1 MPDMDVLPSDL
12 VTYGGEAKKLL
23 EDLQSRNERMFL
35 VTVLIMNTADTK
47 RKLDNIIMQ
56 TAGIAQKYNCAL
68 KRLDYQQEAGVMS
81 SLPIGIN
88 QIDIQRGLT
97 TSATAIFV
105 PFTTEEL
112 FQDTEKTTET
122 ESEEADEETE
132 ESAGAF
138 SESGN
143 LSLLD
148 DVGAD
153 KAKNLEYMTVQ
164 TKSGAVFY
172 LVIDKSADTENVYFL
187 NQVDELDLMAIMDDA
202 QKQEYES
209 SLKEEPQEV
218 PETPIEDEPTA
229 DEPVDEEPQADLQTN
244 NLALFG
250 VIGVIAALV
259 MGGYAFIKKKA
270 KKDGADLDED
280 LEFYDDEEYENED
293 EQEPE
298 FAEEEDVD

>member
-1 MPDMDVLPSDL
+1 MVNKKMRKVFMVLTLCLTMILGSSMNAYAYVDESAG
-12 VTYGGEAKKLL
+12 TETEAVVVEEEL
-23 EDLQSRNERMFL
+23 
-35 VTVLIMNTADTK
+35 TADT
-47 RKLDNIIMQ
+47 
-56 TAGIAQKYNCAL
+56 
-68 KRLDYQQEAGVMS
+68 
-81 SLPIGIN
+81 
-88 QIDIQRGLT
+88 
-97 TSATAIFV
+97 
-105 PFTTEEL
+105 EE
-112 FQDTEKTTET
+112 TTET

-132 ESAGAF
+132 ESDGAF

-218 PETPIEDEPTA
+218 PNTPIEDEPTA
-229 DEPVDEEPQADLQTN
+229 DESIDEEPQADLQTN
-244 NLALFG
+244 NFALFG

-259 MGGYAFIKKKA
+259 IGGYAFMKKKA

>member
-1 MPDMDVLPSDL
+1 MVNKKMRKVFMVLTLCLTMILGSSMNAYAYVDESAGAE
-12 VTYGGEAKKLL
+12 TEATTEAVVVEEEL
-23 EDLQSRNERMFL
+23 
-35 VTVLIMNTADTK
+35 TADT
-47 RKLDNIIMQ
+47 
-56 TAGIAQKYNCAL
+56 
-68 KRLDYQQEAGVMS
+68 EE
-81 SLPIGIN
+81 
-88 QIDIQRGLT
+88 T
-97 TSATAIFV
+97 T
-105 PFTTEEL
+105 
-112 FQDTEKTTET
+112 
-122 ESEEADEETE
+122 ETE

-209 SLKEEPQEV
+209 SLKEEPKEV

-229 DEPVDEEPQADLQTN
+229 DDPVDEEPQADLQTN
-244 NLALFG
+244 NFALF
-250 VIGVIAALV
+250 GVIAALV
-259 MGGYAFIKKKA
+259 IGGYAFMKKKA

-298 FAEEEDVD
+298 FAEEEDID

>member
-1 MPDMDVLPSDL
+1 MVNKKFKRIFMILTLCMTLMLGNSINAYAYVDESA
-12 VTYGGEAKKLL
+12 GAEA
-23 EDLQSRNERMFL
+23 
-35 VTVLIMNTADTK
+35 
-47 RKLDNIIMQ
+47 
-56 TAGIAQKYNCAL
+56 
-68 KRLDYQQEAGVMS
+68 
-81 SLPIGIN
+81 
-88 QIDIQRGLT
+88 
-97 TSATAIFV
+97 
-105 PFTTEEL
+105 TTEAVAVEEEL
-112 FQDTEKTTET
+112 TVETEKEETGETTT
-122 ESEEADEETE
+122 ESEETE
-132 ESAGAF
+132 EGTEENAGAF

-209 SLKEEPQEV
+209 SIKEEPQEV
-218 PETPIEDEPTA
+218 PEAPVTDEPTA
-229 DEPVDEEPQADLQTN
+229 DELVDEEPQMGLQTN

-259 MGGYAFIKKKA
+259 IGGYAFMKKKA
-270 KKDGADLDED
+270 KKNGADLDED

-298 FAEEEDVD
+298 FAEEEDID

>member
-1 MPDMDVLPSDL
+1 MVNKKMRKVFMVLTLCLTMILGSSMN
-12 VTYGGEAKKLL
+12 TYAYVDESAGTETEATTEAVVVEEEL
-23 EDLQSRNERMFL
+23 
-35 VTVLIMNTADTK
+35 TADT
-47 RKLDNIIMQ
+47 
-56 TAGIAQKYNCAL
+56 
-68 KRLDYQQEAGVMS
+68 
-81 SLPIGIN
+81 
-88 QIDIQRGLT
+88 
-97 TSATAIFV
+97 
-105 PFTTEEL
+105 EE
-112 FQDTEKTTET
+112 TTET
-122 ESEEADEETE
+122 ESEEADEEAE

-138 SESGN
+138 SEAGN

-148 DVGAD
+148 DVSAD

-218 PETPIEDEPTA
+218 PETLIEDEPTA
-229 DEPVDEEPQADLQTN
+229 DESVDEEPQADLQTN

-259 MGGYAFIKKKA
+259 IGGYAFMKKKA

>member
-1 MPDMDVLPSDL
+1 MVNKKMRKVFMVLTLCLTMMFGSSMNAYAYVDESAGAE
-12 VTYGGEAKKLL
+12 TEA
-23 EDLQSRNERMFL
+23 
-35 VTVLIMNTADTK
+35 
-47 RKLDNIIMQ
+47 
-56 TAGIAQKYNCAL
+56 
-68 KRLDYQQEAGVMS
+68 
-81 SLPIGIN
+81 
-88 QIDIQRGLT
+88 
-97 TSATAIFV
+97 
-105 PFTTEEL
+105 TTEAIAVEEEL
-112 FQDTEKTTET
+112 TVDTEETTET
-122 ESEEADEETE
+122 ESEETDEEPE

-153 KAKNLEYMTVQ
+153 EAKNLEYMTVQ

-187 NQVDELDLMAIMDDA
+187 NQVDEFDLMTIMDDA

-209 SLKEEPQEV
+209 SLQEEETQIS
-218 PETPIEDEPTA
+218 ETPAEDDTVD
-229 DEPVDEEPQADLQTN
+229 DEPVEEEPQADLQIN

-250 VIGVIAALV
+250 VIGVIGALV
-259 MGGYAFIKKKA
+259 IGGYAFMKKKA

-298 FAEEEDVD
+298 FAEQEDVD

>member
-1 MPDMDVLPSDL
+1 MVNKKFKRIFMVLTLCMTLMLGSSINAYAYVDESA
-12 VTYGGEAKKLL
+12 GAEATT
-23 EDLQSRNERMFL
+23 EA
-35 VTVLIMNTADTK
+35 VTV
-47 RKLDNIIMQ
+47 
-56 TAGIAQKYNCAL
+56 
-68 KRLDYQQEAGVMS
+68 E
-81 SLPIGIN
+81 
-88 QIDIQRGLT
+88 
-97 TSATAIFV
+97 
-105 PFTTEEL
+105 EEL
-112 FQDTEKTTET
+112 TVDTEKEETTT
-122 ESEEADEETE
+122 ESEETE
-132 ESAGAF
+132 EGTEENAGAF

-153 KAKNLEYMTVQ
+153 MAKNLEYMTVQ

-209 SLKEEPQEV
+209 SLQEEPQEV
-218 PETPIEDEPTA
+218 PETPVIDEPTA
-229 DEPVDEEPQADLQTN
+229 DEPIDEEPQAGLQTN

-259 MGGYAFIKKKA
+259 IGGYTFMKKKA
-270 KKDGADLDED
+270 KKDGADLDDD

-298 FAEEEDVD
+298 FAEEEDID

>member
-1 MPDMDVLPSDL
+1 MVNKKMRKVFMVLTLCLTMILGSSMNAYAYVDESAE
-12 VTYGGEAKKLL
+12 TETEATTEAVVVEEEL
-23 EDLQSRNERMFL
+23 
-35 VTVLIMNTADTK
+35 TADT
-47 RKLDNIIMQ
+47 
-56 TAGIAQKYNCAL
+56 
-68 KRLDYQQEAGVMS
+68 
-81 SLPIGIN
+81 
-88 QIDIQRGLT
+88 
-97 TSATAIFV
+97 
-105 PFTTEEL
+105 EE
-112 FQDTEKTTET
+112 TTET

-148 DVGAD
+148 DVETD
-153 KAKNLEYMTVQ
+153 EAKELEYMTVQ

-172 LVIDKSADTENVYFL
+172 LVIDRSADTENVYFL

-259 MGGYAFIKKKA
+259 IGGYVFMKKKA

>member
-1 MPDMDVLPSDL
+1 MVNKKMRKVFMVLTLCLTMILGS
-12 VTYGGEAKKLL
+12 
-23 EDLQSRNERMFL
+23 S
-35 VTVLIMNTADTK
+35 MNAYAYVDES
-47 RKLDNIIMQ
+47 
-56 TAGIAQKYNCAL
+56 AGA
-68 KRLDYQQEAGVMS
+68 ES
-81 SLPIGIN
+81 
-88 QIDIQRGLT
+88 
-97 TSATAIFV
+97 
-105 PFTTEEL
+105 TTEAVAVEEEL
-112 FQDTEKTTET
+112 TVNTEETTET
-122 ESEEADEETE
+122 EAEETDEETE
-132 ESAGAF
+132 ENAGAF

-153 KAKNLEYMTVQ
+153 EAKNLEYMTVQ

-187 NQVDELDLMAIMDDA
+187 NQVDEFDLMTIMDDA

-209 SLKEEPQEV
+209 SLQDEPQEV
-218 PETPIEDEPTA
+218 PDTPIEEEPT
-229 DEPVDEEPQADLQTN
+229 VDELVEEEPKKELQKN

-250 VIGVIAALV
+250 VIGVIGALV
-259 MGGYAFIKKKA
+259 IGGYAFMKKKA
-270 KKDGADLDED
+270 KKDGTDLEED

>member
-1 MPDMDVLPSDL
+1 MVNKKFKKVFMILTLCMTLIIGSSINAYAYVDESAGAE
-12 VTYGGEAKKLL
+12 TTTEA
-23 EDLQSRNERMFL
+23 
-35 VTVLIMNTADTK
+35 VTV
-47 RKLDNIIMQ
+47 
-56 TAGIAQKYNCAL
+56 
-68 KRLDYQQEAGVMS
+68 E
-81 SLPIGIN
+81 
-88 QIDIQRGLT
+88 
-97 TSATAIFV
+97 
-105 PFTTEEL
+105 EEL
-112 FQDTEKTTET
+112 TVETEKEETGETTT
-122 ESEEADEETE
+122 ESEEAEEETE
-132 ESAGAF
+132 ENAGAF

-218 PETPIEDEPTA
+218 PETPIEDELTA

-259 MGGYAFIKKKA
+259 IGCYAFMKKKA

>member
-1 MPDMDVLPSDL
+1 MVNKKMRKVFMVLTLCLTMMLGSSMNAYAYVDESAGAE
-12 VTYGGEAKKLL
+12 TEA
-23 EDLQSRNERMFL
+23 
-35 VTVLIMNTADTK
+35 
-47 RKLDNIIMQ
+47 
-56 TAGIAQKYNCAL
+56 
-68 KRLDYQQEAGVMS
+68 
-81 SLPIGIN
+81 
-88 QIDIQRGLT
+88 
-97 TSATAIFV
+97 
-105 PFTTEEL
+105 TTEAIAVEEEL
-112 FQDTEKTTET
+112 SVDTEENTET
-122 ESEEADEETE
+122 ESEEKDEETE

-153 KAKNLEYMTVQ
+153 EAKNLEYMTVQ

-187 NQVDELDLMAIMDDA
+187 NQVDEFDLMTIMDDA

-209 SLKEEPQEV
+209 SLQDE
-218 PETPIEDEPTA
+218 ETPITETPAEDETVA
-229 DEPVDEEPQADLQTN
+229 DEPVEEEPQTDLQTN

-250 VIGVIAALV
+250 VISVIGALV
-259 MGGYAFIKKKA
+259 IGGYAFMKKKA
-270 KKDGADLDED
+270 KKDGADLEED

>member
-1 MPDMDVLPSDL
+1 MVNKKMRKVFMVLTLCLTMILGSSMNAYAYVDESAG
-12 VTYGGEAKKLL
+12 TETEATTEAVVVEEEL
-23 EDLQSRNERMFL
+23 
-35 VTVLIMNTADTK
+35 TADT
-47 RKLDNIIMQ
+47 
-56 TAGIAQKYNCAL
+56 
-68 KRLDYQQEAGVMS
+68 
-81 SLPIGIN
+81 
-88 QIDIQRGLT
+88 
-97 TSATAIFV
+97 
-105 PFTTEEL
+105 EE
-112 FQDTEKTTET
+112 TTET

-153 KAKNLEYMTVQ
+153 KAKKLEYMTVQ

-172 LVIDKSADTENVYFL
+172 LVIDRSADTENVYFL

-229 DEPVDEEPQADLQTN
+229 NELVDEEPQADLQTN

-259 MGGYAFIKKKA
+259 IGGYAFMKKKA
-270 KKDGADLDED
+270 KKDGADLEED

-298 FAEEEDVD
+298 FADEEDVD

>member
-1 MPDMDVLPSDL
+1 MVNKKMRKVFMVLTLCLTMILGSSMNAYAYVDESAGTETE
-12 VTYGGEAKKLL
+12 VTTEAVVVEEEL
-23 EDLQSRNERMFL
+23 S
-35 VTVLIMNTADTK
+35 ADT
-47 RKLDNIIMQ
+47 
-56 TAGIAQKYNCAL
+56 
-68 KRLDYQQEAGVMS
+68 
-81 SLPIGIN
+81 
-88 QIDIQRGLT
+88 
-97 TSATAIFV
+97 
-105 PFTTEEL
+105 EE
-112 FQDTEKTTET
+112 TTET

-148 DVGAD
+148 DVETD
-153 KAKNLEYMTVQ
+153 EAKELEYMTVQ

-172 LVIDKSADTENVYFL
+172 LVIDRSADTENVYFL

-259 MGGYAFIKKKA
+259 IGGYVFMKKKA

>member
-1 MPDMDVLPSDL
+1 
-12 VTYGGEAKKLL
+12 
-23 EDLQSRNERMFL
+23 
-35 VTVLIMNTADTK
+35 
-47 RKLDNIIMQ
+47 
-56 TAGIAQKYNCAL
+56 
-68 KRLDYQQEAGVMS
+68 
-81 SLPIGIN
+81 
-88 QIDIQRGLT
+88 
-97 TSATAIFV
+97 
-105 PFTTEEL
+105 
-112 FQDTEKTTET
+112 
-122 ESEEADEETE
+122 
-132 ESAGAF
+132 
-138 SESGN
+138 
-143 LSLLD
+143 
-148 DVGAD
+148 
-153 KAKNLEYMTVQ
+153 MTVQ

-172 LVIDKSADTENVYFL
+172 LVIDRSADTENVYFL

-259 MGGYAFIKKKA
+259 IGGYAFMKKKA

>member
-1 MPDMDVLPSDL
+1 MVNKKFKRIFMVLTLCMTLMLGSSINAYAYVDESAG
-12 VTYGGEAKKLL
+12 TEA
-23 EDLQSRNERMFL
+23 
-35 VTVLIMNTADTK
+35 
-47 RKLDNIIMQ
+47 
-56 TAGIAQKYNCAL
+56 
-68 KRLDYQQEAGVMS
+68 
-81 SLPIGIN
+81 
-88 QIDIQRGLT
+88 
-97 TSATAIFV
+97 
-105 PFTTEEL
+105 TTEAVAVEEEL
-112 FQDTEKTTET
+112 TVETEKEETGEMTT
-122 ESEEADEETE
+122 ESEETE
-132 ESAGAF
+132 EGTEENAGAF
-138 SESGN
+138 LESGN

-209 SLKEEPQEV
+209 SIKEELQEV
-218 PETPIEDEPTA
+218 PETPVTDEPTA
-229 DEPVDEEPQADLQTN
+229 DEPVDEEPQEGLQTN

-259 MGGYAFIKKKA
+259 IGGYAFMKKKA

-298 FAEEEDVD
+298 FAEEEDID

>member
-1 MPDMDVLPSDL
+1 MVNKKMRKVFMVLTLCLTMILGSSMNAYAYVDESEE
-12 VTYGGEAKKLL
+12 TETEATTEAVVVEEEL
-23 EDLQSRNERMFL
+23 
-35 VTVLIMNTADTK
+35 TADT
-47 RKLDNIIMQ
+47 
-56 TAGIAQKYNCAL
+56 
-68 KRLDYQQEAGVMS
+68 
-81 SLPIGIN
+81 
-88 QIDIQRGLT
+88 
-97 TSATAIFV
+97 
-105 PFTTEEL
+105 EE
-112 FQDTEKTTET
+112 TTET

-187 NQVDELDLMAIMDDA
+187 NQVDEFDLMAIMDDA

-218 PETPIEDEPTA
+218 PNTPIEDEPTA

-259 MGGYAFIKKKA
+259 IGGYAFMKKKA

-298 FAEEEDVD
+298 FVEEEDID

>member
-1 MPDMDVLPSDL
+1 MVNKKFKRIFMVLTLCMTLMLGSSINAYAYVDESAG
-12 VTYGGEAKKLL
+12 TEA
-23 EDLQSRNERMFL
+23 
-35 VTVLIMNTADTK
+35 
-47 RKLDNIIMQ
+47 
-56 TAGIAQKYNCAL
+56 
-68 KRLDYQQEAGVMS
+68 
-81 SLPIGIN
+81 
-88 QIDIQRGLT
+88 
-97 TSATAIFV
+97 
-105 PFTTEEL
+105 TTEAVAVEEEL
-112 FQDTEKTTET
+112 TVETEKEETGEMTT
-122 ESEEADEETE
+122 ESEETE
-132 ESAGAF
+132 EGTEENAGAF

-209 SLKEEPQEV
+209 SIKEEPQEV
-218 PETPIEDEPTA
+218 PETPVTDEPTA
-229 DEPVDEEPQADLQTN
+229 DEPVVEEPQMGLQTN

-259 MGGYAFIKKKA
+259 IGGYAFMKKKA

>member
-1 MPDMDVLPSDL
+1 MVNKKMRKVFMVLTLCLTMILGSSMNAYAYVDESAGAE
-12 VTYGGEAKKLL
+12 TEATTEAVVVEEEL
-23 EDLQSRNERMFL
+23 
-35 VTVLIMNTADTK
+35 TADT
-47 RKLDNIIMQ
+47 
-56 TAGIAQKYNCAL
+56 
-68 KRLDYQQEAGVMS
+68 
-81 SLPIGIN
+81 
-88 QIDIQRGLT
+88 
-97 TSATAIFV
+97 
-105 PFTTEEL
+105 EE
-112 FQDTEKTTET
+112 TTET

-148 DVGAD
+148 DVETD
-153 KAKNLEYMTVQ
+153 EAKELEYMTVQ

-172 LVIDKSADTENVYFL
+172 LVIDRSADTENVYFL

-229 DEPVDEEPQADLQTN
+229 NELVDEEPQADLQTN

-259 MGGYAFIKKKA
+259 IGGYAFMKKKA
-270 KKDGADLDED
+270 KKDGADLEED

-298 FAEEEDVD
+298 FADEEDVD

>member
-1 MPDMDVLPSDL
+1 MVN
-12 VTYGGEAKKLL
+12 KKFKKIFMILTL
-23 EDLQSRNERMFL
+23 CM
-35 VTVLIMNTADTK
+35 TLILGSSINAYAYVDES
-47 RKLDNIIMQ
+47 
-56 TAGIAQKYNCAL
+56 AGA
-68 KRLDYQQEAGVMS
+68 E
-81 SLPIGIN
+81 
-88 QIDIQRGLT
+88 T
-97 TSATAIFV
+97 
-105 PFTTEEL
+105 
-112 FQDTEKTTET
+112 TTET
-122 ESEEADEETE
+122 VTVEEELTVETEKEETGETTAESEEAEEETE
-132 ESAGAF
+132 ENAGAF

-153 KAKNLEYMTVQ
+153 RAKNLEYMTIQ

-218 PETPIEDEPTA
+218 PNTPIEDEPTA

-259 MGGYAFIKKKA
+259 IGGYAFMKKKA

-298 FAEEEDVD
+298 FAEEEDID

>member
-1 MPDMDVLPSDL
+1 MVN
-12 VTYGGEAKKLL
+12 KKFKKIFMILTL
-23 EDLQSRNERMFL
+23 CM
-35 VTVLIMNTADTK
+35 TLILGSSINAYAYVDES
-47 RKLDNIIMQ
+47 
-56 TAGIAQKYNCAL
+56 AGA
-68 KRLDYQQEAGVMS
+68 E
-81 SLPIGIN
+81 
-88 QIDIQRGLT
+88 T
-97 TSATAIFV
+97 
-105 PFTTEEL
+105 
-112 FQDTEKTTET
+112 TTET
-122 ESEEADEETE
+122 VTVEEELTVETEKEETGETTAESEEAEEETE
-132 ESAGAF
+132 ENAGAF

-153 KAKNLEYMTVQ
+153 RAKNLEYMTIQ

-218 PETPIEDEPTA
+218 PNTPIEDEPTA

-259 MGGYAFIKKKA
+259 IGGYAFMKKKA

>member
-1 MPDMDVLPSDL
+1 MVNKKMRKVFMVLTLCLTMILGSSMNAYAYVDESAG
-12 VTYGGEAKKLL
+12 TETEATTEAVVVEEEL
-23 EDLQSRNERMFL
+23 
-35 VTVLIMNTADTK
+35 TADT
-47 RKLDNIIMQ
+47 
-56 TAGIAQKYNCAL
+56 
-68 KRLDYQQEAGVMS
+68 
-81 SLPIGIN
+81 
-88 QIDIQRGLT
+88 
-97 TSATAIFV
+97 
-105 PFTTEEL
+105 EE
-112 FQDTEKTTET
+112 TTET
-122 ESEEADEETE
+122 ESEEADEEAE

-138 SESGN
+138 SEAGN

-148 DVGAD
+148 DVSAD

-229 DEPVDEEPQADLQTN
+229 DESVDEEPQADLQTN

-259 MGGYAFIKKKA
+259 IGGYAFMKKKA

>member
-1 MPDMDVLPSDL
+1 MVNKKMRKVFMVLTLCLTMILGS
-12 VTYGGEAKKLL
+12 
-23 EDLQSRNERMFL
+23 S
-35 VTVLIMNTADTK
+35 MNAYAYVDES
-47 RKLDNIIMQ
+47 
-56 TAGIAQKYNCAL
+56 AGA
-68 KRLDYQQEAGVMS
+68 ES
-81 SLPIGIN
+81 
-88 QIDIQRGLT
+88 
-97 TSATAIFV
+97 
-105 PFTTEEL
+105 TTEAVAVEEEL
-112 FQDTEKTTET
+112 TVNTEETTET
-122 ESEEADEETE
+122 EAEETDEETE
-132 ESAGAF
+132 ENAGAF

-153 KAKNLEYMTVQ
+153 EAKNLEYMTVQ

-187 NQVDELDLMAIMDDA
+187 NQVDEFDLMTIMDDA

-209 SLKEEPQEV
+209 SLQDEPQEV
-218 PETPIEDEPTA
+218 PDTPIEEEPT
-229 DEPVDEEPQADLQTN
+229 VDELVEEEPKKELQKN

-250 VIGVIAALV
+250 VIGVIGALV
-259 MGGYAFIKKKA
+259 IGGYAFMKKKA
-270 KKDGADLDED
+270 KKDGADLEED

>member
-1 MPDMDVLPSDL
+1 MVNKKMRKVFMVLTLCLTMILGSSMNAYAYVDESAGTETEATTKAVVVEEELTSD
-12 VTYGGEAKKLL
+12 
-23 EDLQSRNERMFL
+23 
-35 VTVLIMNTADTK
+35 
-47 RKLDNIIMQ
+47 
-56 TAGIAQKYNCAL
+56 
-68 KRLDYQQEAGVMS
+68 
-81 SLPIGIN
+81 
-88 QIDIQRGLT
+88 
-97 TSATAIFV
+97 
-105 PFTTEEL
+105 TEE
-112 FQDTEKTTET
+112 TTET

-148 DVGAD
+148 DVETD
-153 KAKNLEYMTVQ
+153 EAKELEYMTVQ

-172 LVIDKSADTENVYFL
+172 LVIDRSADTENVYFL

-259 MGGYAFIKKKA
+259 IGGYVFMKKKA

>member
-1 MPDMDVLPSDL
+1 MVNKKFKKVFMILTLCMTLILGSSINAYAYVDESA
-12 VTYGGEAKKLL
+12 GAEATT
-23 EDLQSRNERMFL
+23 EA
-35 VTVLIMNTADTK
+35 VTV
-47 RKLDNIIMQ
+47 
-56 TAGIAQKYNCAL
+56 
-68 KRLDYQQEAGVMS
+68 E
-81 SLPIGIN
+81 
-88 QIDIQRGLT
+88 
-97 TSATAIFV
+97 
-105 PFTTEEL
+105 EEL
-112 FQDTEKTTET
+112 SAETEANPQTET
-122 ESEEADEETE
+122 SEEEETE
-132 ESAGAF
+132 NTGAF

-148 DVGAD
+148 DVGTD
-153 KAKNLEYMTVQ
+153 EAKELEYMTVQ

-172 LVIDKSADTENVYFL
+172 LVIDRSADTENVYFL

-218 PETPIEDEPTA
+218 PETSIEDEPTA

-259 MGGYAFIKKKA
+259 IGGYAFMKKKA
-270 KKDGADLDED
+270 KKDSADLDDD

-298 FAEEEDVD
+298 FAKEEDID

>member
-1 MPDMDVLPSDL
+1 MVNKKMRKVFMVLTLCLTMILGSSMNAYAYVDESAG
-12 VTYGGEAKKLL
+12 TETEATTEAVVVEEEL
-23 EDLQSRNERMFL
+23 
-35 VTVLIMNTADTK
+35 TADT
-47 RKLDNIIMQ
+47 
-56 TAGIAQKYNCAL
+56 
-68 KRLDYQQEAGVMS
+68 
-81 SLPIGIN
+81 
-88 QIDIQRGLT
+88 
-97 TSATAIFV
+97 
-105 PFTTEEL
+105 EE
-112 FQDTEKTTET
+112 TTET
-122 ESEEADEETE
+122 ESEEADQEAE

-148 DVGAD
+148 DVSAD

-187 NQVDELDLMAIMDDA
+187 NQVDELDLMAIMDDT

-229 DEPVDEEPQADLQTN
+229 DELVDEEPQADLQTN

-259 MGGYAFIKKKA
+259 IGGYAFMKKKA